1 MAVAVA
7 VAARAGGLKGA
18 ATEPRLR
25 PRRAM
30 PTRLAGLRLA
40 TALGLDL
47 GLTRRVVGGG
57 GAEDG
62 CAPLVSVAEEEE
74 DGGGV
79 GGVMGRADVG

>member
-30 PTRLAGLRLA
+30 PARLVGLRLA

-57 GAEDG
+57 ADDG

-79 GGVMGRADVG
+79 GGVMGRAEVG